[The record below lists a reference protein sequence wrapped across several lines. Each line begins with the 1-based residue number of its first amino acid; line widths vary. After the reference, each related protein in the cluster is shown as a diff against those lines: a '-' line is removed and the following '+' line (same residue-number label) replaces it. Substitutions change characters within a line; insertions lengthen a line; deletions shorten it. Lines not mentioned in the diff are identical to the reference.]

1 MAFPFEGNR
10 DAEAFC
16 RFECLF
22 GRLAGKLIVLTS
34 PEMSEAATEQEVSR
48 LFRVRRT
55 VLELL
60 SDRGYAVLN
69 SEEDLLQPRDVFEAE
84 FSTHN
89 YNRESLT
96 LLRQKRDDATDQIYV
111 FFPDEQRNKLLG
123 VKPISERA
131 ERMERDSVRSAI
143 IILQTGL
150 TPYAKSAVE
159 KLSAGA
165 RYRMEVFLE
174 NELIVNITKHVL
186 VPKHVVLSDEEKR
199 KLLQRYKLKESQLP
213 RIQKSDPIA
222 RYYGLSHGTVVK
234 ITRPSETAGRYVTY
248 RLCVG

>member
-1 MAFPFEGNR
+1 MLKNGILN
-10 DAEAFC
+10 
-16 RFECLF
+16 
-22 GRLAGKLIVLTS
+22 IT
-34 PEMSEAATEQEVSR
+34 MSEAATEQEVSR
-48 LFRVRRT
+48 LFRVRKT

-60 SDRGYAVLN
+60 LDRGYAVLN
-69 SEEDLLQPRDVFEAE
+69 SEEDLLMPLEVFEQE
-84 FSTHN
+84 FRAN
-89 YNRESLT
+89 NFNRDSLT
-96 LLRQKRDDATDQIYV
+96 LLRQKRDDNNDQIYV

-123 VKPISERA
+123 VKPISDKA
-131 ERMERDSVRSAI
+131 ERMERDNVRSAI

-159 KLSAGA
+159 KLSAGE
-165 RYRMEVFLE
+165 RCRMEVFLE
-174 NELIVNITKHVL
+174 NELIVNITHHVL
-186 VPKHVVLSDEEKR
+186 VPKHEVLMEDAKR
-199 KLLQRYKLKESQLP
+199 ELLRRYKLKESQLP

>member
-1 MAFPFEGNR
+1 M
-10 DAEAFC
+10 
-16 RFECLF
+16 
-22 GRLAGKLIVLTS
+22 
-34 PEMSEAATEQEVSR
+34 EAATDQEISR

-60 SDRGYAVLN
+60 RDRGYAVLDE
-69 SEEDLLQPRDVFEAE
+69 EEDLRQPPDVFRSE
-84 FSTHN
+84 FATNN

-96 LLRQKRDDATDQIYV
+96 LLRQKRDNANDQIYV

-123 VKPISERA
+123 VKPISDKA
-131 ERMERDSVRSAI
+131 ERMEKDGVRSAI

-159 KLSAGA
+159 KLSAGEMCK
-165 RYRMEVFLE
+165 MEVFLE

-186 VPKHVVLSDEEKR
+186 VPRHDVLPDEA
-199 KLLQRYKLKESQLP
+199 KLALLRRYKLKESQLP

-222 RYYGLSHGTVVK
+222 RYYGLQHGQVVK

>member
-1 MAFPFEGNR
+1 M
-10 DAEAFC
+10 
-16 RFECLF
+16 
-22 GRLAGKLIVLTS
+22 
-34 PEMSEAATEQEVSR
+34 EAATDQEISR

-60 SDRGYAVLN
+60 SDRGFAVLDT
-69 SEEDLLQPRDVFEAE
+69 EEDLRQPPEVFKEHFVTA
-84 FSTHN
+84 N

-96 LLRQKRDDATDQIYV
+96 LLRQKRDDASDQIYV
-111 FFPDEQRNKLLG
+111 FFPDEVRNKLLG
-123 VKPISERA
+123 VKPISDKA
-131 ERMERDSVRSAI
+131 ERMEKDGVRRAI

-159 KLSAGA
+159 KLSASD
-165 RYRMEVFLE
+165 RCKMEVFLE
-174 NELIVNITKHVL
+174 NELIVNITKHIL
-186 VPKHVVLSDEEKR
+186 VPKHEVLHDEAKR
-199 KLLQRYKLKESQLP
+199 ALLRRYKLKESQLP

-222 RYYGLSHGTVVK
+222 RYYGLAHGQVVK